1 LLFEGGYEEDEG
13 DRQEEEK
20 VVDRQFGQN
29 QFATFGIIPF
39 VLKYCEVTNETI
51 SNVMNE
57 GVNMV
62 FYIVTYEILKAKE
75 QERQLKEIRNKNKR

>member
-1 LLFEGGYEEDEG
+1 MKKMKGIDKKKK
-13 DRQEEEK
+13 K

-29 QFATFGIIPF
+29 QFTTFGIIPF

-62 FYIVTYEILKAKE
+62 FYIVSYEILKAKE
-75 QERQLKEIRNKNKR
+75 ARKTIKRNKK